1 MSSKLKVGIIG
12 GGVGGVTLAAA
23 LNQHGI
29 EAHLF
34 ERAPEFGEVGAGIQV
49 TPNAVK
55 VLKAMGAEADLERV
69 GFLPEALVGR
79 DWDTAE
85 EKFRI
90 PLKYDCPKL
99 YGAHFYH
106 VHRADLHQLLVD
118 KLGDTRVNFSVQCV
132 GVEQRGDKAVAKF
145 ADGTEFEADLIV
157 GADGVRS
164 VVRHEVFGD
173 DDPQFTG
180 HMCYR
185 AVVPFDEMPGFVAPE
200 SSFWLGPKSH
210 IVTYYVNGGKAVN
223 IVAVHETEE
232 WVEESWNAR
241 STQAELMADF
251 EGWHSNIIK
260 LFERVTDVY
269 RWGLFDRDPM
279 TTWSKGRITLL
290 GDAAH
295 PMLPFLSQG
304 AAMAIEDGY
313 VLAKALAAMPD
324 DIERALALY
333 EAERLPRT
341 SRVQL
346 EARERGKTYHLSSK
360 EEQEKRDA
368 EYREQ
373 QKKDPHAGGI
383 KANWV
388 YAYNATDFSPSREGA
403 IAGDA

>member
-1 MSSKLKVGIIG
+1 MSTKMKVGIIG
-12 GGVGGVTLAAA
+12 GGIGGVTLAAA
-23 LNQHGI
+23 LSQRGI
-29 EAHLF
+29 QTHLF
-34 ERAPEFGEVGAGIQV
+34 ERAAQFGEVGAGIQM

-55 VLKAMGAEADLERV
+55 VIKALGAGDALAKV

-79 DWDTAE
+79 NWDSGE
-85 EKFRI
+85 ETFRI
-90 PLKYDCPKL
+90 PLKQDCPRL
-99 YGAHFYH
+99 YGAEFYH
-106 VHRADLHQLLVD
+106 VHRADLHHLLTELITDANV
-118 KLGDTRVNFSVQCV
+118 TFSAQCT
-132 GVEQRGDKAVAKF
+132 GVAQDEGKAVAHF
-145 ADGTEFEADLIV
+145 ADGSTFEADLIV

-164 VVRHEVFGD
+164 EVRRALFGEEE
-173 DDPQFTG
+173 PHFTG
-180 HMCYR
+180 NMCYR
-185 AVVPFDEMPGFVAPE
+185 AVVPFDEMPDFVAPE
-200 SSFWLGPKSH
+200 ASFWLGPKSH
-210 IVTYYVNGGKAVN
+210 VVTYYVNGGKGVN
-223 IVAVHETEE
+223 IVAVSETAN

-241 STQAELMADF
+241 STREELLADF
-251 EGWHSNIIK
+251 EGWHPNIAK
-260 LFERVTDVY
+260 LFERVTEVY

-279 TTWSKGRITLL
+279 TKWSKGRVTLL

-313 VLAKALAAMPD
+313 VLAQALEALPGRLDEALA
-324 DIERALALY
+324 RY

-360 EEQEKRDA
+360 EEQARRDA

-388 YAYNATDFSPSREGA
+388 YAYNATDFSA
-403 IAGDA
+403 AV

>member
-1 MSSKLKVGIIG
+1 MSTKMKVGIIG
-12 GGVGGVTLAAA
+12 GGIGGVTLAAA
-23 LNQHGI
+23 LSQRGI
-29 EAHLF
+29 ATHLF
-34 ERAPEFGEVGAGIQV
+34 ERAAQFGEVGAGIQM

-55 VLKAMGAEADLERV
+55 VIKALGAGDALAKV

-79 DWDTAE
+79 NWDSGE
-85 EKFRI
+85 ETFRI
-90 PLKYDCPKL
+90 PLKQDCPRL
-99 YGAHFYH
+99 YGAEFYH
-106 VHRADLHQLLVD
+106 VHRADLHHLLTELITDANV
-118 KLGDTRVNFSVQCV
+118 TFSAQCT
-132 GVEQRGDKAVAKF
+132 GVTQDAGKAVAHF
-145 ADGTEFEADLIV
+145 ADGSTFEADLIV

-164 VVRHEVFGD
+164 EVRHALFGSEE
-173 DDPQFTG
+173 PHFTG
-180 HMCYR
+180 NMCYR
-185 AVVPFDEMPGFVAPE
+185 AVVPFDEMPDFVAPE
-200 SSFWLGPKSH
+200 ASFWLGPKSH
-210 IVTYYVNGGKAVN
+210 VVTYYVNGGKAVN
-223 IVAVHETEE
+223 IVAVSETAN

-241 STQAELMADF
+241 STREELLADF
-251 EGWHSNIIK
+251 EGWHPNIAK
-260 LFERVTDVY
+260 LFERVTEVY

-279 TTWSKGRITLL
+279 TKWSKGRVTLL

-313 VLAKALAAMPD
+313 VLAQALDALPGRLDDALA
-324 DIERALALY
+324 RY

-360 EEQEKRDA
+360 EEQARRDA

-388 YAYNATDFSPSREGA
+388 YAYNATDFSA
-403 IAGDA
+403 AV

>member
-1 MSSKLKVGIIG
+1 MENTLKVGIIG
-12 GGVGGVTLAAA
+12 GGIGGVALAAA
-23 LNQHGI
+23 LAQRGI
-29 EAHLF
+29 RSHLF
-34 ERAPEFGEVGAGIQV
+34 ERAAEFGQVGAGIQM

-55 VLKAMGAEADLERV
+55 VITALGGLEALDKV

-79 DWDTAE
+79 DWDSAE

-90 PLKYDCPKL
+90 PLKSECPRL
-99 YGAHFYH
+99 YGADFYH

-118 KLGDTRVNFSVQCV
+118 MIGDTHVTFSTQCTR
-132 GVEQRGDKAVAKF
+132 VEQNEHGAVAHF
-145 ADGTEFEADLIV
+145 ADGSSFEADLIV
-157 GADGVRS
+157 GADGARS
-164 VVRHEVFGD
+164 VVRHDLFGA
-173 DDPQFTG
+173 DDPKFTG

-185 AVVPFDEMPGFVAPE
+185 AVVPFDERPDFVPPE
-200 SSFWLGPKSH
+200 SAFWLGPKSH
-210 IVTYYVNGGKAVN
+210 VVTYFVNGGKAVN
-223 IVAVHETEE
+223 IVAVHETES
-232 WVEESWNAR
+232 WVEESWNTL
-241 STQAELMADF
+241 STREALLDDF
-251 EGWHSNIIK
+251 QGWHSNIRQ
-260 LFERVTDVY
+260 LFERVTEVY

-279 TTWSKGRITLL
+279 QTWSRGRITLL

-304 AAMAIEDGY
+304 AAMAIEDAY
-313 VLAKALAAMPD
+313 VLATALEALPGRLDQALAQ
-324 DIERALALY
+324 Y

-360 EEQEKRDA
+360 EEQAKRDA

-388 YAYNATDFSPSREGA
+388 YAYNATDFSPVP
-403 IAGDA
+403 

>member
-1 MSSKLKVGIIG
+1 MAKALKVGIIG
-12 GGVGGVTLAAA
+12 GGIGGVALAAA
-23 LNQHGI
+23 LAQRGI
-29 EAHLF
+29 QAHMF
-34 ERAPEFGEVGAGIQV
+34 ERAAEFGEVGAGIQM

-55 VLKAMGAEADLERV
+55 VIKALGAEAALDKV

-90 PLKYDCPKL
+90 PLKADCPRL
-99 YGAHFYH
+99 YGANFYH
-106 VHRADLHQLLVD
+106 VHRADLHQLLAD
-118 KLGDTRVNFSVQCV
+118 MLGDTRVTFGAQCT
-132 GVEQRGDKAVAKF
+132 GVEQTDEHAIAHF
-145 ADGTEFEADLIV
+145 ADGSRFECDLIV

-164 VVRHEVFGD
+164 VVRHDLFGA
-173 DDPQFTG
+173 DDPKFTG

-185 AVVPFDEMPGFVAPE
+185 AVVPFDQRPDFVPPE
-200 SSFWLGPKSH
+200 AAFWLGPKSH
-210 IVTYYVNGGKAVN
+210 VVTYYVNGGKAVN
-223 IVAVHETEE
+223 IVAVHETEN
-232 WVEESWNAR
+232 WVEESWNTL
-241 STQAELMADF
+241 STREALQGDF
-251 EGWHSNIIK
+251 QGWHSHIQQ
-260 LFERVTDVY
+260 LFDRVTEVY

-279 TTWSKGRITLL
+279 QTWHRGRLTLL

-304 AAMAIEDGY
+304 AAMAIEDAY
-313 VLAKALAAMPD
+313 VLAKALAALPNQL
-324 DIERALALY
+324 EKALTQY

-360 EEQEKRDA
+360 EEQAKRDA

-373 QKKDPHAGGI
+373 QQKDPHAGGI

-388 YAYNATDFSPSREGA
+388 YAYNATDFTPVSSLT
-403 IAGDA
+403 

>member
-1 MSSKLKVGIIG
+1 MAKALKVGIIG
-12 GGVGGVTLAAA
+12 GGIGGVALAAA
-23 LNQHGI
+23 LVQRGFRPY
-29 EAHLF
+29 LF
-34 ERAPEFGEVGAGIQV
+34 ERAAEFGQVGAGIQM

-55 VLKAMGAEADLERV
+55 VITALGGLQALDKV

-79 DWDTAE
+79 DWDSAE
-85 EKFRI
+85 EKFRM
-90 PLKYDCPKL
+90 PLKSECPGL
-99 YGAHFYH
+99 YGADFYH
-106 VHRADLHQLLVD
+106 VHRVDLHQLLVD
-118 KLGDTRVNFSVQCV
+118 MIGDTQVTFSTQCT
-132 GVEQRGDKAVAKF
+132 GVEQNENGAVAHF
-145 ADGTEFEADLIV
+145 ADGSRFEADLIV

-164 VVRHEVFGD
+164 VVRHDLFGD

-185 AVVPFDEMPGFVAPE
+185 AVVPFTTRPSFVPPE
-200 SSFWLGPKSH
+200 AAFWLGPKSH
-210 IVTYYVNGGKAVN
+210 VVTYYVNGGKAVN
-223 IVAVHETEE
+223 IVAVHETEK
-232 WVEESWNAR
+232 WVEESWNTL
-241 STQAELMADF
+241 STREALLADF
-251 EGWHSNIIK
+251 PGWHSDILQ
-260 LFERVTDVY
+260 LFERVTEVY

-279 TTWSKGRITLL
+279 KTWSQGRVTLL

-304 AAMAIEDGY
+304 AAMAIEDAY
-313 VLAKALAAMPD
+313 VLAKAIDALPD
-324 DIERALALY
+324 RLDQALAQY

-360 EEQEKRDA
+360 EEQAKRDA

-388 YAYNATDFSPSREGA
+388 YAYNATDFTPVR
-403 IAGDA
+403 